1 MDDELYEDN
10 IKLVKKK
17 RKKKNTKVVVIICI
31 LATICVI
38 IACFVINHYY
48 KSTKTI
54 SFDDYEVY
62 QYFSGIKYNYTGK
75 ATLEDGVLIGVDDK
89 GEKISVN
96 ETPIYYQSVDNE
108 CIIPITMGLFF
119 LNEKGKNYR
128 INYFSK
134 LEIQIS
140 NDDEMAF
147 VGYNNKK
154 LYIRDSFLYDGK
166 DMYIFPYSVKVT
178 VENKTYELSPMSYAI
193 VNYKDSVEM
202 YDKTN
207 DKYYFIDEI
216 EDDVMASM
224 NDTKI
229 NLSTDMIMYEG
240 DERLLIKNV
249 NKLNQFE
256 G

>member
-1 MDDELYEDN
+1 MADELYEDN

-17 RKKKNTKVVVIICI
+17 IKRKNTKVIIIISI
-31 LATICVI
+31 LALICVI

-75 ATLEDGVLIGVDDK
+75 ATLEDGILTGMNDK
-89 GEKISVN
+89 GKKVEIN
-96 ETPIYYQSVDNE
+96 DTPIYYQSVDNE
-108 CIIPITMGLFF
+108 CIIPVTMGLFF
-119 LNEKGKNYR
+119 LNEKGRNYR

-134 LEIQIS
+134 LEIEVS
-140 NDDEMAF
+140 NSDEMAF
-147 VGYNNKK
+147 IDYNNKK

-166 DMYIFPYSVKVT
+166 DMYIFPYSVTVT
-178 VENKTYELSPMSYAI
+178 VENRTYELSPMSYVI

-202 YDKTN
+202 YDKKT
-207 DKYYFIDEI
+207 DKFYLIDEI
-216 EDDVMASM
+216 NDDVMVSTS
-224 NDTKI
+224 DKKI
-229 NLSTDMIMYEG
+229 NLSTDMIVYED

>member
-1 MDDELYEDN
+1 MDDEMYEDN

-17 RKKKNTKVVVIICI
+17 IKRKNTKVIAIICI
-31 LATICVI
+31 LAGICVI

-48 KSTKTI
+48 KTTKKI

-62 QYFSGIKYNYTGK
+62 QYFSGVKYNYTGT
-75 ATLEDGVLIGVDDK
+75 ATLEDGVLTSINDK
-89 GEKISVN
+89 GKKVSIDD
-96 ETPIYYQSVDNE
+96 TPIYYQTVDNE

-134 LEIQIS
+134 LEIEVS
-140 NDDEMAF
+140 NSDEMAF
-147 VGYNNKK
+147 IDYNDRKM
-154 LYIRDSFLYDGK
+154 YIRDSFLYDGK
-166 DMYIFPYSVKVT
+166 DMYVFPYSTVVT
-178 VENKTYELSPMSYAI
+178 VENKTYELSPMSYVV

-202 YDKTN
+202 YDKAN

-216 EDDVMASM
+216 KDDVMLSM
-224 NDTKI
+224 NDKKI
-229 NLSTDMIMYEG
+229 NLSTDMIVYEN

>member
-1 MDDELYEDN
+1 MADELYEDN

-17 RKKKNTKVVVIICI
+17 IKRKNTKVIIIISI
-31 LATICVI
+31 LALICVI

-75 ATLEDGVLIGVDDK
+75 ATLEDGVLTGIND
-89 GEKISVN
+89 
-96 ETPIYYQSVDNE
+96 
-108 CIIPITMGLFF
+108 
-119 LNEKGKNYR
+119 KGKNYR

-134 LEIQIS
+134 LEIEVS
-140 NDDEMAF
+140 NSDEMAF
-147 VGYNNKK
+147 IDYNNKK

-166 DMYIFPYSVKVT
+166 DMYIFPYSVTVT
-178 VENKTYELSPMSYAI
+178 VENRTYELSPMSYVI

-202 YDKTN
+202 YDKKT
-207 DKYYFIDEI
+207 DKFYLIDEI
-216 EDDVMASM
+216 NDDVMVSTS
-224 NDTKI
+224 DKKI
-229 NLSTDMIMYEG
+229 NLSTDMIVYED